1 MEINVDVNEKTLSLI
16 KGYGKKDVDT
26 IVNEALTKW
35 AGENMFKCPID
46 EAFCSSMEPCN
57 SCSKSKRVMDLKIR
71 K

>member
-1 MEINVDVNEKTLSLI
+1 MEIKVDVNEKTLLLI
-16 KGYGKKDVDT
+16 KGYGKKDVET

-35 AGENMFKCPID
+35 TSENMFKCPID
-46 EAFCSSMEPCN
+46 EGFCTSTEPCN